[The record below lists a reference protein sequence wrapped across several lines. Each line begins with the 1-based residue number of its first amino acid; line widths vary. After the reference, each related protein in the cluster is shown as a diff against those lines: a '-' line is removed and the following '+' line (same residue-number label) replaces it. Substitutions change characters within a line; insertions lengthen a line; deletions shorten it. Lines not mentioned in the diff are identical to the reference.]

1 MKLIFVMVITVL
13 GLPQGN
19 TARNRN
25 RGFDCPSGWYRIL
38 ESCIWFS
45 HEKKN
50 FDRAHEHCGQV
61 NERGRLFEPKN
72 RLQNDLVLTLLK
84 NRQKEKNAWVG
95 ITDRIEEGKFRYMS
109 SYMPIFF
116 SKWAL
121 SEPSNACGTQHCV
134 NFWFKDDSWDDRQC
148 TNKFHYICEVP
159 LNELKMNAEQL
170 AQKQGLALA
179 LFGLGRPPSPD
190 CIDSD

>member
-13 GLPQGN
+13 GLPQGRI
-19 TARNRN
+19 ARNRN
-25 RGFDCPSGWYRIL
+25 RGFECPSGWYRIL

-84 NRQKEKNAWVG
+84 NRQKDKNAWV
-95 ITDRIEEGKFRYMS
+95 E
-109 SYMPIFF
+109 
-116 SKWAL
+116 SK
-121 SEPSNACGTQHCV
+121 
-134 NFWFKDDSWDDRQC
+134 
-148 TNKFHYICEVP
+148 I
-159 LNELKMNAEQL
+159 QL
-170 AQKQGLALA
+170 ASVPKTIFKSKVQLEETQK
-179 LFGLGRPPSPD
+179 
-190 CIDSD
+190 

>member
-1 MKLIFVMVITVL
+1 
-13 GLPQGN
+13 
-19 TARNRN
+19 
-25 RGFDCPSGWYRIL
+25 
-38 ESCIWFS
+38 
-45 HEKKN
+45 
-50 FDRAHEHCGQV
+50 
-61 NERGRLFEPKN
+61 
-72 RLQNDLVLTLLK
+72 
-84 NRQKEKNAWVG
+84 
-95 ITDRIEEGKFRYMS
+95 MS

-121 SEPSNACGTQHCV
+121 TEPNNACGTQNCV

-170 AQKQGLALA
+170 AQKQWLVLAS
-179 LFGLGRPPSPD
+179 FGLSRPPRPD